1 MQRRPSKVPHHR
13 AGGPGGSGPGRGRAR
28 VCPGD
33 RAWWVPSP
41 RPPRA
46 VSHSH
51 SHQQALGTECPRSG
65 EGGRQGDSGGLWRS
79 GHGPAR
85 EGVGRTFWNIHF
97 TFSFHPC
104 DFRLCTCVG
113 FRKHVGARAPHP
125 LPNGQTRAGQRAQ
138 HQKRGSPCTPTP
150 SCCRGGAR
158 PPPPAAAFVFTPSKQ
173 KEGRVPEQG
182 SARDDPRGR
191 GGGAAAGSQ
200 RALKRGTRWR
210 LGRESVHRG
219 GAASPPRPGRAR
231 PVGMAGTGGQA
242 PLGGRDS
249 ATPQTPSPRGVHSG
263 PQVPVCRERSVSK
276 PH

>member
-33 RAWWVPSP
+33 RVWWAPSP

-104 DFRLCTCVG
+104 DFRLCTCVE

-138 HQKRGSPCTPTP
+138 RQRRGSPCTPHPELLSRGCTAAP
-150 SCCRGGAR
+150 SSSCLRLHTLEAKGG
-158 PPPPAAAFVFTPSKQ
+158 P
-173 KEGRVPEQG
+173 
-182 SARDDPRGR
+182 SARTGVSTGR
-191 GGGAAAGSQ
+191 PEGPGGGAAVGSQ

-249 ATPQTPSPRGVHSG
+249 ATPQTPSPRGAHSG

>member
-1 MQRRPSKVPHHR
+1 MQRRPSGVPHHR
-13 AGGPGGSGPGRGRAR
+13 ACGPGGSSPGRGRAR

-33 RAWWVPSP
+33 RAWWAPSP

-79 GHGPAR
+79 GHK
-85 EGVGRTFWNIHF
+85 GVGRTFWNLHF
-97 TFSFHPC
+97 TFSFIPC
-104 DFRLCTCVG
+104 DFRLCTCVR
-113 FRKHVGARAPHP
+113 FRKHVGVRAPHP

-138 HQKRGSPCTPTP
+138 HQKWGSPCTPTP

-182 SARDDPRGR
+182 SARDDPRG
-191 GGGAAAGSQ
+191 GGGGGGGSSGIAKGFETRHALAT
-200 RALKRGTRWR
+200 RA
-210 LGRESVHRG
+210 
-219 GAASPPRPGRAR
+219 
-231 PVGMAGTGGQA
+231 
-242 PLGGRDS
+242 
-249 ATPQTPSPRGVHSG
+249 
-263 PQVPVCRERSVSK
+263 
-276 PH
+276 